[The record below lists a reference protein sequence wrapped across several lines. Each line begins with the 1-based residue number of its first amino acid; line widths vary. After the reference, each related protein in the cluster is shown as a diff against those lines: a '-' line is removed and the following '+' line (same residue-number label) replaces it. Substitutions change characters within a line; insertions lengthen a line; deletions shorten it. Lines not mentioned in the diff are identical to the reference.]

1 MLDMLKSMLNEI
13 KNNSLFAMFSHKNI
27 TIAGIIVIAV
37 YMIRIR
43 YYPINLSI
51 ENGVTLLLVSYI
63 SGIFYVMLWCAIISL
78 GWTLSYITKEAYNLS
93 QIPMLKPA
101 DKLFWIEKL
110 IEIGKYPEPHW
121 QQYFFSPYFTRQDL
135 KTQPFWQ
142 SHPHA
147 FMP

>member
-1 MLDMLKSMLNEI
+1 MLDMLKSLLNEI

-43 YYPINLSI
+43 YYPTNLSI

-78 GWTLSYITKEAYNLS
+78 GWTLSYITKEAHDLS
-93 QIPMLKPA
+93 QIPMLKLE
-101 DKLFWIEKL
+101 DKLFWIE
-110 IEIGKYPEPHW
+110 KYPEPHW
-121 QQYFFSPYFTRQDL
+121 QQHSSSSYCTRQDL
-135 KTQPFWQ
+135 QTQPFWQ
-142 SHPHA
+142 SPPHA
-147 FMP
+147 LMP